1 MLQIFRSISLL
12 LTVLFI
18 ASHSPASAAIKL
30 ETWKTYGNLAEQGA
44 VCASFAALMES
55 QSILNPDLGML
66 WSERR
71 KYSGSIILK
80 ASEMETGT
88 AANSADIDVFV
99 SDYREWVLSS
109 LLAPIAPID
118 LAQQGGDP
126 LKTGRDRITTLVRT
140 YCLAIYAKGDAV
152 ILTRFPQLAYLMNK
166 SAMTA
171 QNQPEIP
178 KTSVKTSNKTPG
190 NKTPGNKTPGNKTP
204 GNKTPGNK
212 TSGDKISGKSAET
225 AAAKVI
231 SSMLASMRAP
241 EPVLSKSMPKQ
252 RPAKPVALTS
262 LSAQV
267 KGGYLAQ
274 LASFSSQKRAE
285 SSRDLLIQKFPNA
298 FTSKT
303 LHVEEHVIASGSRF
317 FRVQTAAITKDK
329 AREYCDMLWLQK
341 ISCLVRQA
349 Q

>member
-1 MLQIFRSISLL
+1 MFLILGFRVVILQIFRSISLL

-166 SAMTA
+166 SATTA
-171 QNQPEIP
+171 QNQTEMP
-178 KTSVKTSNKTPG
+178 KTPVKTS
-190 NKTPGNKTPGNKTP
+190 
-204 GNKTPGNK
+204 NK

-241 EPVLSKSMPKQ
+241 EPVLPKSMPKQ

-303 LHVEEHVIASGSRF
+303 LHVEEHVIASGTRF
-317 FRVQTAAITKDK
+317 FRVQTAATTKDK

>member
-118 LAQQGGDP
+118 LSQQGGDP

-171 QNQPEIP
+171 QNQPEMP
-178 KTSVKTSNKTPG
+178 KTSVKTSNNTSG
-190 NKTPGNKTPGNKTP
+190 NKTSGD
-204 GNKTPGNK
+204 K

-241 EPVLSKSMPKQ
+241 EPVLPKSMPKQ

-303 LHVEEHVIASGSRF
+303 LHVEEHVIASGTRF
-317 FRVQTAAITKDK
+317 FRVQTAATTKDK

>member
-55 QSILNPDLGML
+55 QSILHPDLGML

-118 LAQQGGDP
+118 LAQQGGAP
-126 LKTGRDRITTLVRT
+126 LKTGRDRISTLVRT

-152 ILTRFPQLAYLMNK
+152 ILTHFPQLAYLMNK

-171 QNQPEIP
+171 QNQPEMP
-178 KTSVKTSNKTPG
+178 KTSVKTSNKTSG
-190 NKTPGNKTPGNKTP
+190 DKTSGD
-204 GNKTPGNK
+204 K

-241 EPVLSKSMPKQ
+241 EPVLTMPKQ

>member
-171 QNQPEIP
+171 QNQPEMP

-190 NKTPGNKTPGNKTP
+190 NKTPGNKTS
-204 GNKTPGNK
+204 GNK

>member
-171 QNQPEIP
+171 QNQPEMA
-178 KTSVKTSNKTPG
+178 KTSVKTSNKT
-190 NKTPGNKTPGNKTP
+190 
-204 GNKTPGNK
+204 
-212 TSGDKISGKSAET
+212 SGDKTSGKSAET

-241 EPVLSKSMPKQ
+241 EPVLPMPKQ

>member
-171 QNQPEIP
+171 QNQP
-178 KTSVKTSNKTPG
+178 KTSVKTSNKTSG
-190 NKTPGNKTPGNKTP
+190 NKTPGNKTSGNKIS
-204 GNKTPGNK
+204 GNK

>member
-12 LTVLFI
+12 LTVLSI
-18 ASHSPASAAIKL
+18 TSHSPASAAIKL

-171 QNQPEIP
+171 QNQPEMP
-178 KTSVKTSNKTPG
+178 KTSVKTSNKTSG
-190 NKTPGNKTPGNKTP
+190 NKTPGNKTSGNKIS
-204 GNKTPGNK
+204 GNK

>member
-1 MLQIFRSISLL
+1 MLQIFRSIPLL
-12 LTVLFI
+12 LTALFI
-18 ASHSPASAAIKL
+18 ASHSPATAAIKL

-44 VCASFAALMES
+44 VCAGFAALMES

-171 QNQPEIP
+171 QNQPEMP

-190 NKTPGNKTPGNKTP
+190 NKTPGNKTS
-204 GNKTPGNK
+204 GNK

-241 EPVLSKSMPKQ
+241 EPVLPKSMPKQ

>member
-1 MLQIFRSISLL
+1 MLQIFRSIPLL
-12 LTVLFI
+12 LTALFI
-18 ASHSPASAAIKL
+18 ASHSPATAAIKL

-71 KYSGSIILK
+71 KYSSSIILK
-80 ASEMETGT
+80 ASEMENGT
-88 AANSADIDVFV
+88 AANLADIDVFV

-126 LKTGRDRITTLVRT
+126 LKTGRDRISTLVRI

-152 ILTRFPQLAYLMNK
+152 ILTRFPRLAYLMNK
-166 SAMTA
+166 SAMTT
-171 QNQPEIP
+171 QNQTEMP
-178 KTSVKTSNKTPG
+178 KTPVKASD
-190 NKTPGNKTPGNKTP
+190 
-204 GNKTPGNK
+204 K
-212 TSGDKISGKSAET
+212 TSGDKTSEKSAET

-241 EPVLSKSMPKQ
+241 EPALPKSMPKQ
-252 RPAKPVALTS
+252 RPAKPVELTS

-298 FTSKT
+298 FTPKT
-303 LHVEEHVIASGSRF
+303 LEVEEHVIASGSRF

-341 ISCLVRQA
+341 ISCWVRKVQ
-349 Q
+349 

>member
-171 QNQPEIP
+171 QNQPEMP
-178 KTSVKTSNKTPG
+178 KTSVKTSNKTSG
-190 NKTPGNKTPGNKTP
+190 NKTPGNKTSGNKIS
-204 GNKTPGNK
+204 GNK

-285 SSRDLLIQKFPNA
+285 SSRDLLIKKFPNA

>member
-71 KYSGSIILK
+71 KYSSSIILK

-171 QNQPEIP
+171 QNQSEMP
-178 KTSVKTSNKTPG
+178 KTPDKTS
-190 NKTPGNKTPGNKTP
+190 
-204 GNKTPGNK
+204 NK

>member
-12 LTVLFI
+12 LTVLSI
-18 ASHSPASAAIKL
+18 TSHSPASAAIKL

-71 KYSGSIILK
+71 KYSSSIILK

-171 QNQPEIP
+171 QNQPEMP
-178 KTSVKTSNKTPG
+178 KTSVKTSNKTSG
-190 NKTPGNKTPGNKTP
+190 NKTPGNKTSGNKIS
-204 GNKTPGNK
+204 GNK

>member
-55 QSILNPDLGML
+55 HSILNPDLGML

-88 AANSADIDVFV
+88 AANSADIAVFV

-166 SAMTA
+166 SAMT
-171 QNQPEIP
+171 
-178 KTSVKTSNKTPG
+178 
-190 NKTPGNKTPGNKTP
+190 TP

>member
-171 QNQPEIP
+171 QNQPEMP
-178 KTSVKTSNKTPG
+178 KTSVKTSNNTSGNNTSG
-190 NKTPGNKTPGNKTP
+190 NKTSGNKTSGD
-204 GNKTPGNK
+204 K

-241 EPVLSKSMPKQ
+241 EPVLPKSMPKQ

>member
-171 QNQPEIP
+171 QNQPEMP
-178 KTSVKTSNKTPG
+178 KTSVKTS
-190 NKTPGNKTPGNKTP
+190 NKTP

-252 RPAKPVALTS
+252 RPTKPVALTS

>member
-18 ASHSPASAAIKL
+18 TSHSPATAAIKL

-71 KYSGSIILK
+71 KYSGSIIIK
-80 ASEMETGT
+80 ASEMEIGT

-126 LKTGRDRITTLVRT
+126 LKTGRDRITTLVGT

-152 ILTRFPQLAYLMNK
+152 ILTRFPQLAYLMKK

-171 QNQPEIP
+171 QNQPEMP
-178 KTSVKTSNKTPG
+178 KTSVKTSNKTSG
-190 NKTPGNKTPGNKTP
+190 NKTS
-204 GNKTPGNK
+204 GNK

-241 EPVLSKSMPKQ
+241 EPVLPKSMPKQ

>member
-1 MLQIFRSISLL
+1 
-12 LTVLFI
+12 
-18 ASHSPASAAIKL
+18 
-30 ETWKTYGNLAEQGA
+30 
-44 VCASFAALMES
+44 
-55 QSILNPDLGML
+55 
-66 WSERR
+66 
-71 KYSGSIILK
+71 
-80 ASEMETGT
+80 GT

-118 LAQQGGDP
+118 LAQQGGEP
-126 LKTGRDRITTLVRT
+126 LKTGRDRITTLVST
-140 YCLAIYAKGDAV
+140 YCLAIYAKGDAL

-166 SAMTA
+166 SAMIA
-171 QNQPEIP
+171 QNQPEMP
-178 KTSVKTSNKTPG
+178 KTPVKTS
-190 NKTPGNKTPGNKTP
+190 
-204 GNKTPGNK
+204 NK

-241 EPVLSKSMPKQ
+241 EPALPKSMPRQ

>member
-1 MLQIFRSISLL
+1 MLQIFSSISLL

-171 QNQPEIP
+171 QNQPEMP
-178 KTSVKTSNKTPG
+178 KTSVKTSNKT
-190 NKTPGNKTPGNKTP
+190 
-204 GNKTPGNK
+204 
-212 TSGDKISGKSAET
+212 
-225 AAAKVI
+225 
-231 SSMLASMRAP
+231 
-241 EPVLSKSMPKQ
+241 
-252 RPAKPVALTS
+252 
-262 LSAQV
+262 
-267 KGGYLAQ
+267 
-274 LASFSSQKRAE
+274 
-285 SSRDLLIQKFPNA
+285 
-298 FTSKT
+298 
-303 LHVEEHVIASGSRF
+303 
-317 FRVQTAAITKDK
+317 
-329 AREYCDMLWLQK
+329 
-341 ISCLVRQA
+341 
-349 Q
+349 